1 MGVDHQTK
9 LIECHADFKFYGS
22 LKISIKHIGGHF
34 AKKNAPLTLYIISV
48 DAIGT
53 KT

>member
-22 LKISIKHIGGHF
+22 FKISIKHIGGHF
-34 AKKNAPLTLYIISV
+34 AKKKMLL
-48 DAIGT
+48 
-53 KT
+53 